1 MKRIPRPVL
10 RALEALAQSPINT
23 SALAMAEGQGFAH
36 DTLYRALGQPLAF
49 FFELSLKLCR
59 DLGGLE
65 RGYLIL
71 DDVLIQR
78 YRSGRLGLRKMRDT
92 ATGGW
97 AYGLSLVVLAWT
109 DGKRRIPLA
118 FLPYFGEEESKLDL
132 ALALLEWAKE
142 AGFRP
147 EGVLFDAWYA
157 ARQVLEWLHVHGWP
171 FVTRLGSSRVR
182 GGVQLR
188 RHGGTCWVK
197 GGGAG
202 GAGGPDFG
210 GGGAQAWGEV
220 LRDGPGGMVGLGDAG
235 GLPDAAG
242 H

>member
-1 MKRIPRPVL
+1 MHRIPRPVL

-23 SALAMAEGQGFAH
+23 SALTIAEGQDFAH
-36 DTLYRALGQPLAF
+36 DTLYRALNQPLAS
-49 FFELSLKLCR
+49 FFELSLELCKAM
-59 DLGGLE
+59 GGLD

-171 FVTRLGSSRVR
+171 LPQGCSSVGGSFTGRTGR
-182 GGVQLR
+182 GGGTWGCGRFTGYGRPLR
-188 RHGGTCWVK
+188 KYSGGYSRSL
-197 GGGAG
+197 
-202 GAGGPDFG
+202 G
-210 GGGAQAWGEV
+210 GGGTGTGGGPSCWRTWRWGWWPT
-220 LRDGPGGMVGLGDAG
+220 G
-235 GLPDAAG
+235 
-242 H
+242 